1 VGDPAHA
8 RGASRDDMI
17 PIMSFDPLRIR
28 QACVNLLNNAVK
40 FSPAGSTVTI
50 RSRNGSGEAVVSVMD
65 SGPGIGQD
73 ELPKLFEKFTQLD
86 GGASREK
93 DGLGIGLKLVKHYVE
108 LHGGRIWVESEAGRG
123 STFSFSIP
131 RRQQD

>member
-1 VGDPAHA
+1 
-8 RGASRDDMI
+8 MI